1 MKYKSKLLD
10 IRWQKKRLEIFK
22 RDKFQ
27 CRSCYAHEGTMHVHH
42 LKYLMRYEPWEYDDD
57 DLITLCDDCH
67 AEWHRLFDNN
77 SQPGKTFLV
86 AKLHFDLDIKAMQD
100 DKAN

>member
-1 MKYKSKLLD
+1 MTYKGKLID
-10 IRWQKKRLEIFK
+10 IRWQKKRLEIYK

-27 CRSCYAHEGTMHVHH
+27 CRSCYAHEGSMHVHH
-42 LKYLMRYEPWEYDDD
+42 LRYLMKHEPWEYDDD
-57 DLITLCDDCH
+57 DLITLCDNCH

-77 SQPGKTFLV
+77 IQPGKTFLV

-100 DKAN
+100 GRK